1 MCYELGNLN
10 RCNPPQGR
18 VWMGFILPS
27 RQGRWQRQRQ
37 KRRSGWWLP
46 GSRHQIS
53 PHLNKTWKNMKN
65 TCLLRWVCPAHFA
78 PCGLRQCGGQDW
90 GMLPGHNERGHS
102 SSEAE
107 TVEGCRR
114 MSKVNLQYPQIGLIG
129 LRFTLVA
136 GRARFGPTTTRTRPW
151 ELVRFGGSVRCG
163 SNACSVRPL
172 DCKPYVTMLPYVTPD
187 HASAWGLRWLGGGWV
202 WFGLIRYD
210 SVSMSCHAIFT
221 HSLSTRTGRNWCTTS
236 TRRSRRVMAPSWS
249 FSQDGVL
256 TATRQPWAVPD
267 IHPTSDILNV
277 RHRLGWHHQDFHPL
291 VPIRLELKEC
301 HLRVTIGYSWYH
313 HRNLFP
319 QCLDMFGRFHWS
331 ASHRHILLDLFQSF
345 FFWKPNI
352 QT

>member
-1 MCYELGNLN
+1 
-10 RCNPPQGR
+10 
-18 VWMGFILPS
+18 
-27 RQGRWQRQRQ
+27 
-37 KRRSGWWLP
+37 
-46 GSRHQIS
+46 
-53 PHLNKTWKNMKN
+53 
-65 TCLLRWVCPAHFA
+65 
-78 PCGLRQCGGQDW
+78 
-90 GMLPGHNERGHS
+90 
-102 SSEAE
+102 
-107 TVEGCRR
+107 
-114 MSKVNLQYPQIGLIG
+114 
-129 LRFTLVA
+129 
-136 GRARFGPTTTRTRPW
+136 
-151 ELVRFGGSVRCG
+151 
-163 SNACSVRPL
+163 
-172 DCKPYVTMLPYVTPD
+172 MLPYVTPD

-301 HLRVTIGYSWYH
+301 HLRLTIHGYSWYH

-319 QCLDMFGRFHWS
+319 QCLDMDVSTEVLRIVTFCSIFFNISFSGSQTSKPKQLNLGRSGENYKLITLHSLMTPEQQHEAFERPPKGTRKAPGCLTISTGFTNSFIMFHCRNKKTS
-331 ASHRHILLDLFQSF
+331 IINILSSSKSLLLDIE
-345 FFWKPNI
+345 NI
-352 QT
+352 WQYWISILSLIASCQDFSRFGGGLRSLEFSGCRSRRRWCSPRTSLRRRWPSTTWSTSSTPACARSEATMQAETDGRWSVEVLGITW